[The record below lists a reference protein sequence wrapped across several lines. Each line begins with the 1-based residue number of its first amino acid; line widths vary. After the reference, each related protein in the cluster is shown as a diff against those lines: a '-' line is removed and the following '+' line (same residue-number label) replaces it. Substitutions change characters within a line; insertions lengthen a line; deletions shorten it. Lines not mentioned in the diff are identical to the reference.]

1 MRVAGVGLRARSP
14 RRAKSPYHARS
25 PLRPVHA
32 DVRER
37 GYRVR
42 DTGPRRVYTAADI
55 GEYGERGGRRGVAA
69 YDSDEDSP
77 YDEVEYPRPPP
88 RWEEDRL
95 DAPYSLEVDEPGGLR
110 TLVEPAAGK
119 LLPGKVGGAAR
130 RGKLLPEKRTSPG
143 RRDKLLPARRPESA
157 DVVLG
162 AGRRKPRR
170 ATAAPRGRSRVGAR
184 ARRYGSYDDEEE
196 EEDDG
201 VDFEDAR
208 AKHPEHHQDRHRNGH
223 PDLINAHQRIG
234 LTRTPTEKLAVFRRV
249 P

>member
-1 MRVAGVGLRARSP
+1 MRARSP
-14 RRAKSPYHARS
+14 RRAKSPYNARS

-77 YDEVEYPRPPP
+77 YDEVDYPRPPP

-184 ARRYGSYDDEEE
+184 ARRYGSYDDDE
-196 EEDDG
+196 EEDYG
-201 VDFEDAR
+201 VEFEDAL
-208 AKHPEHHQDRHRNGH
+208 ASLD
-223 PDLINAHQRIG
+223 DLDLERDGIGKRDFFKALERMG
-234 LTRTPTEKLAVFRRV
+234 LTGTASEKLAVFRRV
-249 P
+249 LTLSTR